1 MILLVIPLVPI
12 TASLVALLTQ
22 RLRIIRAATTLGGL
36 AALILTGVVAHVVS
50 RQTTL
55 TLLPHWIGVDGLS
68 ALILLLQGFVAMT
81 ATLYSW
87 GYMKRVTRLHP
98 QRERQFYVNLNMFL
112 ASMFI
117 VPIILQ
123 PALTWVA
130 VELTT
135 VLSVFLVGFENT
147 PRALEAA
154 WKYAVITIMGA
165 TIAVFGIFLLL
176 WGLSSLHVSIQT
188 WATLK
193 TAAPEMHVVLLK
205 LAFVFIFIGFGT
217 KVGIVPMHTWLP
229 DAHSQAP
236 SSVCALLSGI
246 EVSTILYV
254 IMRLWPVFEQI
265 PGHFAENWALIFGL
279 ISVGTAAFL
288 MIQVRDFKRLFAFST
303 VEQMGILLV
312 ALGLGT
318 SGHYAALYQ
327 LLTHAITKSLA
338 FYSAGAVFLITS
350 TLEVASIR
358 GLIRISPIAGLS
370 LLFSG
375 LAIAGAPPFAVFLSE
390 LSIFRASLTSRHVLV
405 LVLLLAFLALAFVGI
420 LRHLNR
426 MVFGQPTHPHITLP
440 RSVTTTLFIS
450 WLPVLGL
457 GMYLP
462 ASVHHLLALTM
473 LALRR

>member
-1 MILLVIPLVPI
+1 MILLAIPLIPI
-12 TASLVALLTQ
+12 AASLVAWLSH
-22 RLRIIRAATTLGGL
+22 RLRVIRAATTLGGL
-36 AALILTGVVAHVVS
+36 AALILTVMVAHVVS

-55 TLLPHWIGVDGLS
+55 TVLPHWIGIDGLS
-68 ALILLLQGFVAMT
+68 SLVLVLQGFVAMT

-87 GYMKRVTRLHP
+87 GYMKRVTAAHP
-98 QRERQFYVNLNMFL
+98 RREQQFYVNLNLFL
-112 ASMFI
+112 ASMFM
-117 VPIILQ
+117 VPIFLQ

-135 VLSVFLVGFENT
+135 VLSVFLVSFENT
-147 PRALEAA
+147 PKALEAA

-165 TIAVFGIFLLL
+165 TVAVMGIFLLL
-176 WGLSSLHVSIQT
+176 WGLSTLHVPIQT
-188 WATLK
+188 WTTLRN
-193 TAAPEMHVVLLK
+193 AAPGMPVVLLK

-236 SSVCALLSGI
+236 SPVCALLSGI

-254 IMRLWPVFEQI
+254 ILRLWPVFEQI
-265 PGHFAENWALIFGL
+265 PGNFAQNWALLFGL

-312 ALGLGT
+312 ALGLGIP
-318 SGHYAALYQ
+318 GHYAALYQ

-338 FYSAGAVFLITS
+338 FYSAGAVFLVTS
-350 TLEVASIR
+350 TLDIASVK
-358 GLIRISPIAGLS
+358 GLVRISPVAGLS

-390 LSIFRASLTSRHVLV
+390 LSIFRASLTSRHILV
-405 LVLLLAFLALAFVGI
+405 LALLLAFLALAFVGI

-426 MVFGQPTHPHITLP
+426 MVFGQPTHPRITLP
-440 RSVTTTLFIS
+440 RSVALTLFVS
-450 WLPVLGL
+450 WLPVLAL
-457 GMYLP
+457 GVYLP
-462 ASVHHLLALTM
+462 ASIHHLLALTM

>member
-1 MILLVIPLVPI
+1 MIILAIPLIPVLV
-12 TASLVALLTQ
+12 SLVALLTP
-22 RLRIIRAATTLGGL
+22 RLQVIRLASTLGGL
-36 AALILTGVVAHVVS
+36 TALILTMRVAQMVS
-50 RQTTL
+50 RHIAL
-55 TLLPHWIGVDGLS
+55 TVWPHWIGVDGLS
-68 ALILLLQGFVAMT
+68 SLILVLQGFVAMT

-87 GYMKRVTRLHP
+87 GYMKQVAAPHP
-98 QRERQFYVNLNMFL
+98 RREQQFYVNLNLFL
-112 ASMFI
+112 ASLFM
-117 VPIILQ
+117 VPIFLQ

-147 PRALEAA
+147 PKALEAA

-165 TIAVFGIFLLL
+165 TIAVLGIFLLL
-176 WGLSSLHVSIQT
+176 WGLSTLHVTIQT

-193 TAAPEMHVVLLK
+193 NAAPEMPVALLK

-265 PGHFAENWALIFGL
+265 PGDFAQNWALVFGL

-288 MIQVRDFKRLFAFST
+288 MVQVRDFKRLFAFST

-312 ALGLGT
+312 ALGLGPA
-318 SGHYAALYQ
+318 GHYAMLYQ

-338 FYSAGAVFLITS
+338 FYSAGAVFLATS
-350 TLEVASIR
+350 TLDIASIK
-358 GLIRISPIAGLS
+358 GLIRISPLAGFS

-390 LSIFRASLTSRHVLV
+390 FSIFRASLTSRHILV
-405 LVLLLAFLALAFVGI
+405 LALLLAFLTLAFIGI
-420 LRHLNR
+420 LRHLNH
-426 MVFGQPTHPHITLP
+426 MIFGKPTHPRITLP
-440 RSVTTTLFIS
+440 RSVTLALFIS
-450 WLPVLGL
+450 WLPVLVFGV
-457 GMYLP
+457 YLP